1 MTQLAFPQRLAQACS
16 ASYGRCRSEHP
27 VASAAALP
35 SSAAALPSCTGGS
48 QGSEKPGDSPAVTQ
62 PAGGGARLPS
72 GQLDVAGVPALRRAA
87 SAGSVQSDSR
97 GPKPSVS
104 GQTRR

>member
-1 MTQLAFPQRLAQACS
+1 MTQLAFPQRLAQARS
-16 ASYGRCRSEHP
+16 ASYGRCCSEHP

-35 SSAAALPSCTGGS
+35 SCTGGL
-48 QGSEKPGDSPAVTQ
+48 PAVTL
-62 PAGGGARLPS
+62 PAGGGVRLPS
-72 GQLDVAGVPALRRAA
+72 GQLDVAGVPALRQAA
-87 SAGSVQSDSR
+87 SDGSVQSDSG

>member
-1 MTQLAFPQRLAQACS
+1 MTQLAFPQRLAQARS
-16 ASYGRCRSEHP
+16 ASYGRCCSEHP

-35 SSAAALPSCTGGS
+35 SCTGGS
-48 QGSEKPGDSPAVTQ
+48 RGSEKPGDSPAVTL
-62 PAGGGARLPS
+62 PAGGGVRLPS
-72 GQLDVAGVPALRRAA
+72 GQLDVAGVPALRQAA
-87 SAGSVQSDSR
+87 SDGSVQSDSG